1 MAVSNTHQVIFVGSG
16 INSLIGAALL
26 AVRGK
31 RVLVLERNDRLGGCI
46 RTEELFPGF
55 THEVLSSWHPL
66 LVGSPAFA
74 ELEPELRARGVEV
87 LSSPYST
94 GWVHPDGSGIAL
106 TKDLDDACMRLE
118 QVCTGDGV
126 AFKNTV
132 NKVLGE
138 DAGLI
143 FTLLGKDP
151 YGIGMLKPLFQ
162 AWRKRGVD
170 GLLTFASESL
180 ENYRRWSER
189 TFTSSE
195 VRTLIAPWTL
205 HSGLGPDDA
214 CSALIGKLT
223 FAAVVTGGMP
233 VIKGGGSRLVDALAQ
248 IIATKGGGVRTCS
261 DVARINTDGQGAR
274 ERATGVT
281 LTDGTKFLASE
292 SVVCNVTPQKLYGQL
307 IENAPSKVKEHAKA
321 YRYGRGCMQIHFALS
336 GKPAWITEELG
347 NVPLVHLTESMEQT
361 CLSVTEANNGLLPSK
376 PTLGIGQPVVVDKS
390 RAPDGSW
397 ILWIQMQELPTSLK
411 GDAAGK
417 IDIPIGGRW
426 NEAVREA
433 FADRVQER
441 LEQVMPGLSALV
453 IGRKAYSPAD
463 LEQIN
468 CNLVGGDPYSGICSP
483 DQFFWL
489 RPFAATQGA
498 KSNKTPIKNVYHI
511 GATTHPGPGLGAGS
525 GTLVADKLSHR

>member
-1 MAVSNTHQVIFVGSG
+1 MTVAKSHQVVFVGSG
-16 INSLIGAALL
+16 INSMIGAALL

-55 THEVLSSWHPL
+55 THEVLSSWHSL
-66 LVGSPAFA
+66 LAGSPAYA
-74 ELEPELRARGVEV
+74 ELEPELRKRGVEV
-87 LSSPYST
+87 LPSKYST
-94 GWVHPDGSGIAL
+94 GWVHPNGQGIAL
-106 TKDLDDACMRLE
+106 TRDLDDACERLE
-118 QVCTGDGV
+118 KIAPGDGL
-126 AFKNTV
+126 AFKNAV
-132 NKVLGE
+132 SKVMGE

-151 YGIGMLKPLFQ
+151 YGLSMLKPLFQ

-170 GLLTFASESL
+170 GLLTFATESL
-180 ENYRRWSER
+180 ENFRRWSER

-223 FAAVVTGGMP
+223 FASVVTAGMP
-233 VIKGGGSRLVDALAQ
+233 VIKGGGSRLVDALAS
-248 IIATKGGGVRTCS
+248 IIEAKGGAVRTNC
-261 DVARINTDGQGAR
+261 DVVRINTDGQGTR

-281 LTDGTKFLASE
+281 LSDGSQFQASE
-292 SVVCNVTPQKLYGQL
+292 SVVCNVTPEKLYGKL
-307 IENAPSKVKEHAKA
+307 IEYSPKAVRDHANG

-336 GKPAWITEELG
+336 AKPRWLTEELG
-347 NVPLVHLTESMEQT
+347 EVPLVHMTESMEQT

-397 ILWIQMQELPTSLK
+397 ILWIQMQELPTTLK
-411 GDAAGK
+411 GDAAGEIATPADGK
-417 IDIPIGGRW
+417 W
-426 NEAVREA
+426 NDQVREA
-433 FADRVQER
+433 FADRVQKR
-441 LEQVMPGLSALV
+441 LEQVMPGLSSIV
-453 IGRKAYSPAD
+453 IGRKTFSPAD
-463 LEQIN
+463 LERLN

-489 RPFAATQGA
+489 RPFASTHGA
-498 KSNKTPIKNVYHI
+498 RSNSTTLKNVYHI
-511 GATTHPGPGLGAGS
+511 GASTHPGPGLGAGS
-525 GTLVADKLSHR
+525 GILVADKLSRR